1 MIAHPARKGR
11 QCKRQHKKGS
21 VMLTQQIHDQ
31 ASEPFAALP
40 AKGVALL
47 TTFRRTGEGV
57 PTPVEI
63 RAHGERIYFT
73 TWSTTGKVK
82 RLAHTPSVTFARCTR
97 FGKPTG
103 PSVAGVAR
111 RLDDAEAEA
120 VSAYFGRGPWA
131 RLWSQIYRMRGWLPV
146 TYEVSPART
155 STAS

>member
-1 MIAHPARKGR
+1 M
-11 QCKRQHKKGS
+11 Q
-21 VMLTQQIHDQ
+21 TQQTQDQ
-31 ASEPFAALP
+31 TNSPFAALP

-63 RAHGERIYFT
+63 RVRGERVYFT

-82 RLAHTPSVTFARCTR
+82 RLAHTPSIILARCTR

-103 PSVAGVAR
+103 PSVAGIAR
-111 RLDDAEAEA
+111 RLDGTEAEA
-120 VSAYFGRGPWA
+120 VSAYFGKGPWA
-131 RLWSQIYRMRGWLPV
+131 RLWNQIYRLRGWQPV
-146 TYEVSPART
+146 IYEVAPASR

>member
-1 MIAHPARKGR
+1 M
-11 QCKRQHKKGS
+11 Q
-21 VMLTQQIHDQ
+21 TQQTQDQ
-31 ASEPFAALP
+31 TNSPIAALP

-63 RAHGERIYFT
+63 RVRGEHVYFT

-82 RLAHTPSVTFARCTR
+82 RLAHTPSVTLARCTR
-97 FGKPTG
+97 FGKPTS

-111 RLDDAEAEA
+111 RLDGEEAE
-120 VSAYFGRGPWA
+120 VISAYFGKGPWA
-131 RLWSQIYRMRGWLPV
+131 RLWNQIYLLRGWQSV

-155 STAS
+155 STDS